1 MDKMGKLFSQI
12 INKNNL
18 GNKINKINNKDNL
31 YSIEKNIENLTENIE
46 NKKKLYKAEHSK
58 LNIYRHPLLIS
69 KYFCLYLIETFR
81 KIGRFI
87 LSHLIALA
95 FLTLLIISGVYFIE
109 TNVDSDKLHEIRST
123 LIWYGYWIMLGV
135 LSSIGL
141 GSGLHTFVI
150 FLGPHIAEVT
160 AAAYTCGNLDFK
172 VFGEG
177 SFICSDKSISTP
189 ISILSIYSKIKMPS
203 FLWGLGTALG
213 ELPPYFVSRAASL
226 TGQKDQAVSRF
237 ENINENS
244 SFVDKVQAFF
254 FKFLRKMGFFGI
266 LLCASI
272 PNPLFDIAGI
282 LCGHFLI
289 PFGTFFGA
297 TFIGKALIKNTI
309 QSVFIII
316 VFSETVINYILSL
329 ISGYPT
335 LYDFIKNAIDEQT
348 RKFKEPSTDKLE
360 ENGSGIITIV
370 WNAFITIMVA
380 YFVLSII
387 ESLAISE
394 FLKLKEKELSKIVN
408 ESKKNLKIKG
418 PDKKVITELTDAAYS
433 YINSRLK
440 NLDKTASIESLKSEV
455 NKHKAL
461 YEEQKNKSNNTNK
474 SKKSSNNKKKQ

>member
-1 MDKMGKLFSQI
+1 MDKMGKQFSQI

-18 GNKINKINNKDNL
+18 RNKINKITNKDNL
-31 YSIEKNIENLTENIE
+31 YAIEKNIENLSENIE
-46 NKKKLYKAEHSK
+46 NKKKLYKAERSK
-58 LNIYRHPLLIS
+58 LSIYRHPLLIS
-69 KYFCLYLIETFR
+69 KYFCLYLIEALQ

-87 LSHLIALA
+87 LSHLIALT
-95 FLTLLIISGVYFIE
+95 FLILLIISGVYFIE
-109 TNVDSDKLHEIRST
+109 TNVESDKLHVIRST

-141 GSGLHTFVI
+141 GTGLHTFVL

-160 AAAYTCGNLDFK
+160 AAAYTCGNLNFK

-177 SFICSDKSISTP
+177 SFICSGKPLSTP
-189 ISILSIYSKIKMPS
+189 ISVLSIYSKIKMPS

-226 TGQKDQAVSRF
+226 TGQKDQTISRF

-244 SFVDKVQAFF
+244 SFADKVQAFI

-335 LYDFIKNAIDEQT
+335 LYDFVKNAIDEQT
-348 RKFKEPSTDKLE
+348 RKFKEPSVDKVE
-360 ENGSGIITIV
+360 ENGSGIITVV

-394 FLKLKEKELSKIVN
+394 FVKIKEKELSKIVN
-408 ESKKNLKIKG
+408 ESKKNLNIKG

-440 NLDKTASIESLKSEV
+440 NLDKMASIESLKSEV

-461 YEEQKNKSNNTNK
+461 SKEQNKNNKANK